1 MNKIINFDLI
11 RIQSDLD
18 RYSQGL
24 ANIESISSRSVES
37 IKTEYYEKLTKEY
50 QIIADSLI
58 DDYHKFIDLSKE
70 DIMESL
76 KEEYLNLLF
85 SSQTH
90 HDEFQIPK
98 VLQKYRQGINPVQA
112 LYYEIRHLHSLV
124 RENISLDDADTWLI
138 NLVCEP
144 KFYSKLMT
152 ALETDIVKLKSII
165 VRYYH
170 TLDKTDNIPMEL
182 FHAKQ
187 RIEEFSECCAFF
199 KKLKAELTRNQ

>member
-1 MNKIINFDLI
+1 MNKIINFDLV

-24 ANIESISSRSVES
+24 ANVENISKRSVES

-50 QIIADSLI
+50 QVIADSLL
-58 DDYHKFIDLSKE
+58 DDYHKFLNLSKE
-70 DIMESL
+70 DIMASL
-76 KEEYLNLLF
+76 KDEYLNLLF

-98 VLQKYRQGINPVQA
+98 VLQHYRQGINPVQA
-112 LYYEIRHLHSLV
+112 LYYEIKHLHALV
-124 RENISLDDADTWLI
+124 RDGVTLQASDTWLL
-138 NLVCEP
+138 NLFCEAS
-144 KFYSKLMT
+144 FYAKLMT

-165 VRYYH
+165 VKYYH
-170 TLDKTDNIPMEL
+170 ALDKSDQIPVEL

-199 KKLKAELTRNQ
+199 RKVKTELTRGQ